1 MKKRSIKQKS
11 RYKVERGIWTVLL
24 CVFLLSSAMKA
35 VNIHSF
41 ALETRLYMDAYFW
54 DLKSAVSNLCG
65 AFRIDMAGAVGV
77 CAMEMTL
84 ALLAI
89 RRDYRRTASA
99 GFFLMLSFFV
109 YLTGVNLF
117 FPTIMGSIESCG
129 CFGELIHF
137 SPLASFIKSAVLWML
152 SLVLLASTFKRN
164 TPRNTGRLF
173 RDKYLYV
180 CIATSLVLPLYSLWF
195 FEVLSHIVYLIGY
208 GVLCL
213 LLAICMYAGGRQ
225 DKRGKPKYLET
236 RCEEIR
242 ENELLD

>member
-1 MKKRSIKQKS
+1 MNKRKTNQKS
-11 RYKVERGIWTVLL
+11 RYKVERGIWIVLL

-35 VNIHSF
+35 VNINSF
-41 ALETRLYMDAYFW
+41 ALETRLYMGAYFW
-54 DLKSAVSNLCG
+54 DLKSAVSSLWG

-77 CAMEMTL
+77 CAKEMTL

-152 SLVLLASTFKRN
+152 SLVLLVSTIKDN
-164 TPRNTGRLF
+164 TPRNTARLF
-173 RDKYLYV
+173 GDKYLYV

-195 FEVLSHIVYLIGY
+195 FEVLSHTVYLIGY

-213 LLAICMYAGGRQ
+213 LLAVCMHAGGRQ
-225 DKRGKPKYLET
+225 DKRGIPKHLET
-236 RCEEIR
+236 QCEQAR
-242 ENELLD
+242 ENELPD

>member
-54 DLKSAVSNLCG
+54 DLKSAVSNLWG
-65 AFRIDMAGAVGV
+65 AFRIDMAGAEGV

-89 RRDYRRTASA
+89 RREYRRTASA

-152 SLVLLASTFKRN
+152 SLVLLVSTIKDN
-164 TPRNTGRLF
+164 TPRNTARLF
-173 RDKYLYV
+173 GDKYLYV
-180 CIATSLVLPLYSLWF
+180 CIVTSLVLPLYSLWF
-195 FEVLSHIVYLIGY
+195 FEVLSRTVYLIGY

-213 LLAICMYAGGRQ
+213 LLAICMCAGGRA
-225 DKRGKPKYLET
+225 DTG
-236 RCEEIR
+236 
-242 ENELLD
+242 

>member
-54 DLKSAVSNLCG
+54 DLKSAVSNLWG
-65 AFRIDMAGAVGV
+65 AFRIDMAGAEGV

-89 RRDYRRTASA
+89 RREYRRTASA

-152 SLVLLASTFKRN
+152 SLVLLVSTIKDN
-164 TPRNTGRLF
+164 TPRNTARLF
-173 RDKYLYV
+173 GDKYLYV
-180 CIATSLVLPLYSLWF
+180 CIVTSLVLPLYSLWF
-195 FEVLSHIVYLIGY
+195 FEVLSRTVYLIGY

-213 LLAICMYAGGRQ
+213 LLAVCMYAGGRA
-225 DKRGKPKYLET
+225 DIG
-236 RCEEIR
+236 
-242 ENELLD
+242 

>member
-11 RYKVERGIWTVLL
+11 QCKVERGIWIVLL

-54 DLKSAVSNLCG
+54 DLKSAVSNLWG

-117 FPTIMGSIESCG
+117 FPTIMGSIESCA

-137 SPLASFIKSAVLWML
+137 SPLASFIKSVVLWLL
-152 SLVLLASTFKRN
+152 SLVLLFCTFKSN
-164 TPRNTGRLF
+164 APWNVGKLF
-173 RDKYLYV
+173 KDMYLYI
-180 CIATSLVLPLYSLWF
+180 CIASSLVLPLYSLWF
-195 FEVLSHIVYLIGY
+195 FETSGHTMYVFGFIVVCIM
-208 GVLCL
+208 
-213 LLAICMYAGGRQ
+213 LAACICVKLRSMSN
-225 DKRGKPKYLET
+225 
-236 RCEEIR
+236 EEYTG
-242 ENELLD
+242 